1 MSDQYMT
8 SKIYLVEDHEIVR
21 EMVSNYITSFPDFEI
36 CGMAATG
43 EEALESLADA
53 EVNLVLIDTSLP
65 GMSGIDLVGK
75 VLALRPTL
83 YCVIYSGHGETAY
96 IERAMRA
103 GARGYILKGNPDELA
118 DALRQVLGGETYLSE
133 ALLMGTRTDI
143 AE

>member
-1 MSDQYMT
+1 MT

-21 EMVSNYITSFPDFEI
+21 EMVSNYITSLPDFEV

-43 EEALESLADA
+43 EEALESLVDA

-65 GMSGIDLVGK
+65 GMSGIDLVRK

-83 YCVIYSGHGETAY
+83 CCVIYSGHGETAY
-96 IERAMRA
+96 IERATRA

-118 DALRQVLGGETYLSE
+118 GALRQVLSGETYVSE
-133 ALLMGTRTDI
+133 ALLTGTGPDI
-143 AE
+143 VE